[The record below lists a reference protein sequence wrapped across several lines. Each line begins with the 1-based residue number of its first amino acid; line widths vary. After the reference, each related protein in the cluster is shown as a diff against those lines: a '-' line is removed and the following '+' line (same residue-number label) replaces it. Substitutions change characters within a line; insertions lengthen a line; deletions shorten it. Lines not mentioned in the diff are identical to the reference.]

1 MTAVGRTAYYG
12 LVMPGVFPN
21 GASLEGIRART
32 SPEGSA
38 DNEVVMVLTN
48 GQEIPLR
55 IKNGTGI
62 AKVEQ
67 TTESLEPSGMNEI
80 TVTDTDSPAHTY
92 TFSVKN
98 GVGIV
103 KMEQVKSSREGSDT
117 NVFRFTDSEGVEKEF
132 TVYNGNG
139 IAKMEQT
146 VKSEAGSAVNTFEFT
161 DTDGVTKA
169 FDVTN
174 GNGIASIEKT
184 ETDEQ
189 SGTNTLTI
197 TETNGNTTEWHVK
210 NGTGI
215 AKMEQTVKSDS
226 GGDTQ
231 VFTFTDSAGNTADF
245 EVKNGIGVEHLAE
258 VDKTVKEFKE
268 SVNAA
273 AAEFKE
279 SVDTT
284 VKEYTDKMDTLTA
297 DAETEGSLDNK
308 LKTTREAL
316 QKMLDDFKS
325 ESAEKINAMQATI
338 DAIPFTEDGLKTA
351 IDTQVGDRLVA
362 ESTTRKNAEKQLQAN
377 IDAEKKRVDAM
388 SKKLDDMQAEID
400 DVPDVTSAVVQD
412 GARRRIFGTFGLLG
426 GAAQASANTMSGVVD
441 EVAMK
446 GGICGGSFTHASG
459 AWYNFLYIPHRI
471 GMTENGASDNHNYG
485 TCLFFDMTSDTSSMW
500 IMHRFNGTNHPA
512 RKVL

>member
-98 GVGIV
+98 GVGITSMKQIV
-103 KMEQVKSSREGSDT
+103 STREGSQK
-117 NVFRFTDSEGVEKEF
+117 NVFEFTDSEKQTSTFE
-132 TVYNGNG
+132 VYNGNG

-146 VKSEAGSAVNTFEFT
+146 VKSEAGSDSNVFSFT
-161 DTDGVTKA
+161 DTDGVTKD
-169 FDVTN
+169 FTVYN

-226 GGDTQ
+226 EGDTQ
-231 VFTFTDSAGNTADF
+231 VFTFTDSTGKTADF
-245 EVKNGIGVEHLAE
+245 EVKNGIGVEHLEA
-258 VDKTVKEFKE
+258 VDATVAEFKE
-268 SVNAA
+268 SVNA
-273 AAEFKE
+273 
-279 SVDTT
+279 T
-284 VKEYTDKMDTLTA
+284 VSEYTDKMDTLTA

-325 ESAEKINAMQATI
+325 ESAEKIDKMQETI
-338 DAIPFTEDGLKTA
+338 DAIPFTEDGLKEA
-351 IDTQVGDRLVA
+351 VDTQVGDRLAA

-412 GARRRIFGTFGLLG
+412 GKRRRIFGTFGLLG
-426 GAAQASANTMSGVVD
+426 GAEQASARTMSGVVD

-446 GGICGGSFTHASG
+446 GGICGGSFCTEAG

-471 GMTENGASDNHNYG
+471 GMNNGGDNHNYG

>member
-92 TFSVKN
+92 TFRVKN

-103 KMEQVKSSREGSDT
+103 KMEQVKSSRAGSDT
-117 NVFRFTDSEGVEKEF
+117 NVFKFTDSEGAEKEF
-132 TVYNGNG
+132 TVYNGTG

-161 DTDGVTKA
+161 DTDGNTKA

-226 GGDTQ
+226 EGDTQ
-231 VFTFTDSAGNTADF
+231 VFTFTDSTGKTADF
-245 EVKNGIGVEHLAE
+245 EVKNGIGVEHLQAI
-258 VDKTVKEFKE
+258 DATVK
-268 SVNAA
+268 
-273 AAEFKE
+273 
-279 SVDTT
+279 D
-284 VKEYTDKMDTLTA
+284 YTDKMDALTA
-297 DAETEGSLDNK
+297 DEETEGSLDNK
-308 LKTTREAL
+308 LKTTRDAL

-325 ESAEKINAMQATI
+325 ESAEKIDAMQATI

-351 IDTQVGDRLVA
+351 IDTQVGDRLAA

-426 GAAQASANTMSGVVD
+426 GAEQASANTMSGVVD

-446 GGICGGSFTHASG
+446 GGICGGSFTDASG

-471 GMTENGASDNHNYG
+471 GMTENGASDNPNYG
-485 TCLFFDMTSDTSSMW
+485 TCLFFDMTNDTSSMW
-500 IMHRFNGTNHPA
+500 IMHRFGGTNHPA